1 MSFPGRKTRI
11 FILLLFILRLFFFRV
26 LLATPGIA
34 LVVELTPAIADSPDV
49 DVFTLCDGRRRR
61 LVDFSARTGIGE
73 AAVLSSARPES
84 RVGRG
89 GSRRKF
95 ASSGLFPGGSDDDD
109 AARSRRFVG
118 VVVDDENGSGLD
130 G

>member
-1 MSFPGRKTRI
+1 MSFPGRKTRF
-11 FILLLFILRLFFFRV
+11 FILLFILRLFFFRV
-26 LLATPGIA
+26 LLATPGVA

-49 DVFTLCDGRRRR
+49 DVFTLRDGRRRR

-84 RVGRG
+84 RFGRG

-118 VVVDDENGSGLD
+118 VVDDDENGGGLD

>member
-1 MSFPGRKTRI
+1 MSFPGRKTRF

-26 LLATPGIA
+26 LLATPGVA
-34 LVVELTPAIADSPDV
+34 LVVELTPAIADSPDI
-49 DVFTLCDGRRRR
+49 DVPTLSDGRCRR

-84 RVGRG
+84 R
-89 GSRRKF
+89 RKF
-95 ASSGLFPGGSDDDD
+95 ASSGLFSGGSDDY

-118 VVVDDENGSGLD
+118 VVDDENGGGLD